1 MKTGRYKIVKEL
13 SNRGLFSIDIGCKYS
28 KFAEISI
35 DIDPSVSPTIIAD
48 ARYLPIKDNIFE
60 RVYLLDIIE
69 HLPKNTEKKTLL
81 EINRILKK
89 NGELIIT
96 TPNDYWLFTLTD
108 PAWYLLGHRHYKK
121 ELLLKMIKD
130 VGFNIETCFTR
141 GGFWAEIFA
150 LWYYLITYPF
160 KFKTPKYIVD
170 KENKEYEKYKKNGF
184 TIFVKAKKMHHK
196 RNNELS
202 KFGVYGILNCVV
214 SSYKVVSG
222 GDTSFIE
229 ICRRLDRRGHGIC
242 IHTTEAGYEMCKNN
256 GLNAD
261 YKIIS
266 SHTSDKFGIILSY
279 IIRTIKS
286 ILIIPKLEDDTI
298 IYSSSDYLPD
308 TIPALCMKLKNRRLK
323 WVMASH
329 LIAPSPFDISIKHG
343 KKNHCGINDL
353 LFSLSQNFS
362 IYLAKHFADLV
373 LVVNSDMKK
382 YFESKGIS
390 SGIIKI
396 MDNGI
401 DVKSISKI
409 QKEGDFYDG
418 CFLGRFHPQKGLF
431 DLIEIWSF
439 VCKKNHD
446 ARLAII
452 GAGTNEWR
460 NKLKT
465 EIIEK
470 KLQNNID
477 ILGFLDEENKY
488 KIMKS
493 SKVFLFPST
502 YESWGIVACEAM
514 ACGLP
519 VVAYDLSIFKEIYP
533 KGMITVPVGD
543 TMTFAK
549 VVLDLMENNEQ
560 YYNLKNEALEM
571 ASKYDWDLTTKSVLK
586 HIEDLF
592 D

>member
-242 IHTTEAGYEMCKNN
+242 IHTTEDGYEMCKNN
-256 GLNAD
+256 GLNVD

-266 SHTSDKFGIILSY
+266 SHTSEYKQDWGGEFWSDGGY
-279 IIRTIKS
+279 VGTVGEGVTTDIIRNYIETQGTPEEK
-286 ILIIPKLEDDTI
+286 EN
-298 IYSSSDYLPD
+298 YSQ
-308 TIPALCMKLKNRRLK
+308 MKLL
-323 WVMASH
+323 
-329 LIAPSPFDISIKHG
+329 D
-343 KKNHCGINDL
+343 
-353 LFSLSQNFS
+353 
-362 IYLAKHFADLV
+362 
-373 LVVNSDMKK
+373 
-382 YFESKGIS
+382 FEQS
-390 SGIIKI
+390 
-396 MDNGI
+396 NG
-401 DVKSISKI
+401 
-409 QKEGDFYDG
+409 
-418 CFLGRFHPQKGLF
+418 
-431 DLIEIWSF
+431 
-439 VCKKNHD
+439 
-446 ARLAII
+446 
-452 GAGTNEWR
+452 GTNHAPLLAAWMCQR
-460 NKLKT
+460 NLT
-465 EIIEK
+465 
-470 KLQNNID
+470 NGGD
-477 ILGFLDEENKY
+477 IF
-488 KIMKS
+488 
-493 SKVFLFPST
+493 
-502 YESWGIVACEAM
+502 
-514 ACGLP
+514 
-519 VVAYDLSIFKEIYP
+519 
-533 KGMITVPVGD
+533 
-543 TMTFAK
+543 
-549 VVLDLMENNEQ
+549 
-560 YYNLKNEALEM
+560 
-571 ASKYDWDLTTKSVLK
+571 
-586 HIEDLF
+586 
-592 D
+592 